1 MWPWLFVLILCIIC
15 VFYSAIQA
23 VTQKFSIFKEK
34 TVRVIV
40 ALYSLH
46 AKILQLG
53 RNWRKWTLFSSLTC
67 ETRKSTLEANSW
79 LQWLSK
85 HVCYVQ
91 KCRVRFLLC
100 IGRFCSLLQ
109 GFLTDFFQQ
118 RPFLSIWAK
127 QIGFEYTFFCSM
139 FLTFSG
145 TWTWLQIQLS
155 IWWGGY
161 RKSAVSLWSIK
172 LSKIHELKEHE
183 ILLIV
188 SAYTNQVFQYSF
200 VISHSQSILPSSNK
214 QLFIAFFYL
223 KSSCMCTFFYFHSYE
238 AVSIRARGRQF
249 QAL

>member
-85 HVCYVQ
+85 HICFVQ

-100 IGRFCSLLQ
+100 IGRFCYLLQ
-109 GFLTDFFQQ
+109 GFLTDVFQQ

-127 QIGFEYTFFCSM
+127 QIGFEYVYCTFFCSM

-145 TWTWLQIQLS
+145 NLDVVADTIIDLMRRIQKECHVFVEHQTVENTWIKRTWDSPHCIS
-155 IWWGGY
+155 IY
-161 RKSAVSLWSIK
+161 KSGFP
-172 LSKIHELKEHE
+172 
-183 ILLIV
+183 
-188 SAYTNQVFQYSF
+188 VFF
-200 VISHSQSILPSSNK
+200 
-214 QLFIAFFYL
+214 
-223 KSSCMCTFFYFHSYE
+223 CD
-238 AVSIRARGRQF
+238 
-249 QAL
+249 